1 MIRNVAFHRPF
12 FDEDEINQVTDAIRS
27 GWWTIGPKTRQ
38 FETEFSKYIGVNDSV
53 AASSWTAA
61 AHLALEAIG
70 LKEGDEVILPAFT
83 FTATAEIVRYFN
95 AVPVLADIDPVTMNI
110 SPEAIAR
117 KITPKTKAIIP
128 VHYGGL
134 PADLDAIYDIAKAN
148 NLRVIEDAAHALP
161 TRYKGKM
168 IGSFGDIVCFS
179 FYVTKTLATGDGGMI
194 STNDEAVIERARVM
208 RLHGMSRDA
217 WERYSKT
224 GSWYYDVVA
233 PGFKYNMTELE
244 AGLGIAQL
252 KKVDELFRIRKEIA
266 ARYDEAFSKQEFAVL
281 PPKVEG
287 SESSYHLYPLR
298 LRQEALTI
306 NRAEFVEKLKDRGIV
321 CGVHFIPLYRFTY
334 YKELLDCNPADYPST
349 EKTFEGIFSI
359 PIFPGMSNED
369 QQYVID
375 TILAIGKNHR
385 R

>member
-12 FDEDEINQVTDAIRS
+12 FDDEEINQVTDAIRS

-38 FETEFSKYIGVNDSV
+38 FETEFSQYLGVNDSV

-70 LKEGDEVILPAFT
+70 LKEGDEVILPPFT

-95 AVPVLADIDPVTMNI
+95 AVPVLADIDPYTMNI
-110 SPEAIAR
+110 SPEAIEK
-117 KITPKTKAIIP
+117 KITSKTKAIIP

-134 PADLDAIYDIAKAN
+134 PADLDAVYSIAQSHK
-148 NLRVIEDAAHALP
+148 LRVIEDAAHALP
-161 TRYKGKM
+161 TRYKGKL

-252 KKVDELFRIRKEIA
+252 KKVNELYRIRKEIA
-266 ARYDEAFSKQEFAVL
+266 ARYTAAFSSEDYLTL
-281 PPKVEG
+281 PPQVEG
-287 SESSYHLYPLR
+287 SESSHHLYPLR
-298 LRQEALTI
+298 IKPGSLTI
-306 NRAEFVEKLKDRGIV
+306 DRSEFVEKLKDRGIV
-321 CGVHFIPLYRFTY
+321 CGVHFIPLYHFTY
-334 YKELLDCNPADYPST
+334 YKELLNLDPKDFPAT
-349 EKTFEGIFSI
+349 EATFEGIFSI
-359 PIFPGMSNED
+359 PIFPGMSDED

-375 TILAIGKNHR
+375 TIIAVGKKHKR
-385 R
+385 